1 MKLRTLP
8 FGYTI
13 RAGQVEA
20 HAAEADAVRRI
31 FEAYIQGTSYKE
43 IAENFTHYGPCYHA
57 ETNVWNKNMVKRVLE
72 NRQYLGERYP
82 ALISNDMF
90 SEVAR
95 IQQKKQNGKRASEPV
110 RVILKTAVCGVCGA
124 PMRRDTKNTVKGRWY
139 CSSGDCP
146 HVKKV
151 HDTDLIEIITYL
163 LNIAM
168 TDLSIAEYSE
178 PKDKCVS
185 LGATRLQNEFNR
197 EMEKTDFDEA
207 GIRRLIL
214 ELAAARY
221 AACPDETPREKSL
234 ALRALFEQ
242 YDFYSDKFDTEL
254 FTGAVDAVLINP
266 NGSVSLRLK
275 NGQIVSDSAET
286 EEGGIGVCRRQ
297 QARPSRG

>member
-8 FGYTI
+8 FGYTV
-13 RAGQVEA
+13 RAGQVVA
-20 HAAEADAVRRI
+20 NAAESDAVRRI
-31 FEAYIQGTSYKE
+31 FEDYIQGASYKE
-43 IAENFTHYGPCYHA
+43 IAETFTCGGPRYHA
-57 ETNVWNKNMVKRVLE
+57 DTKAWNKNMVKRVLE

-82 ALISNDMF
+82 ALISDEMY
-90 SEVAR
+90 SEVSR
-95 IQQKKQNGKRASEPV
+95 IQRERQNGKRASEPV

-124 PMRRDTKNTVKGRWY
+124 PMRRDTKNTAKGRWY

-151 HDTDLIEIITYL
+151 HDTDLIEIIIHL

-168 TDLSIAEYSE
+168 ASSSTVEYSE
-178 PKDKCVS
+178 PKDECVS
-185 LGATRLQNEFNR
+185 LDVTRLQNEFSR

-207 GIRRLIL
+207 YITRLIL
-214 ELAAARY
+214 ELASARY

-234 ALRALFEQ
+234 ALRTLFEQ
-242 YDFYSDKFDTEL
+242 HDFYSDKFDTEL

-275 NGQIVSDSAET
+275 NGQVVSDSTET
-286 EEGGIGVCRRQ
+286 EEGGVGVCRRQ
-297 QARPSRG
+297 QA